1 MEFLRDKQAAEY
13 LGVGTSTIW
22 LYTKQKKLKAIKLS
36 ERVCKFHSYVSSC
49 FTFMFPLV
57 SQTCF
62 HLFHSKFPLGNRV

>member
-36 ERVCKFHSYVSSC
+36 ERVTVWAKSELSAFALS
-49 FTFMFPLV
+49 
-57 SQTCF
+57 
-62 HLFHSKFPLGNRV
+62 RVQSA